1 MKEIFSEIEINASAD
16 KLWSILTNFDAFPE
30 WNPFIKSIEGNLKV
44 DERFKVFLQLPDSK
58 GMTFRPKCLKAEQ
71 NKELRWIGHMLF
83 PGLFD
88 GEHIFIIESVEE
100 NKVRFIQKEL
110 FKGIFTSLIMKS
122 IGEKTKQGFEAMN
135 RALKERVESA

>member
-1 MKEIFSEIEINASAD
+1 MKEIFSEIEINASAEKVWD
-16 KLWSILTNFDAFPE
+16 ILTDFDALSE
-30 WNPFIKSIEGNLKV
+30 WNPFIKSIEGNLKM

-58 GMTFRPKCLKAEQ
+58 GMTFKPKCLKAEK

-100 NKVRFIQKEL
+100 NKVRFIQREL
-110 FKGIFTSLIMKS
+110 FRGIFTTLIMKS
-122 IGEKTKQGFEAMN
+122 IGEKTKLGFEAMN
-135 RALKERVESA
+135 RALKERAENL